1 MKKFSFLIT
10 ALVLTLTLSFAG
22 IDNAEAKRFGGARS
36 FGGKSLFNKP
46 YRRSALPSKANRSAS
61 QQQAYQKNQTLKQNM
76 SRRGGLWGM
85 LGALAIGG
93 LLGSLLFGGAFQGLN
108 LMDILMFAGVAYLLY
123 RLFASRRPQPAYQ
136 RDSLDETG
144 GFSNSQ
150 SPFSTKDSAGSS
162 SSPFNTDVLFGNK
175 SATQQNQQDADF
187 DAPLTLPAG
196 FDEQDFL
203 AGAKNAFYA
212 LQKAWDNRDLAEIR
226 GLTTDKV
233 FAEIQEQLNEMT
245 EPNQTEVLKLEAELL
260 DVRELDDEL
269 EAVVL
274 FDSIMRENPDE
285 PAVQV
290 REVWHFV
297 KPKRAIQPKWHL
309 DGIQQ
314 LED

>member
-1 MKKFSFLIT
+1 MRKSNSLIAILVI
-10 ALVLTLTLSFAG
+10 ALSLGLAG

-36 FGGKSLFNKP
+36 FGSKSFYNKP
-46 YRRSALPSKANRSAS
+46 YRRSALPSKTNRSAS
-61 QQQAYQKNQTLKQNM
+61 QQQAYQKNNALKQNM

-108 LMDILMFAGVAYLLY
+108 LMDILLFAGIAYLLY
-123 RLFASRRPQPAYQ
+123 RLFAARKPQPAYQ
-136 RDSLDETG
+136 RNTLDDTDS
-144 GFSNSQ
+144 FSKSQ
-150 SPFSTKDSAGSS
+150 SPFSTEQSTTPKST
-162 SSPFNTDVLFGNK
+162 SPFNTDVLFGNQ
-175 SATQQNQQDADF
+175 SAAQNPQEADF
-187 DAPLTLPAG
+187 EAPLTLPAG

-233 FAEIQEQLNEMT
+233 FAEIQDQLNEMT
-245 EPNQTEVLKLEAELL
+245 EANQTEVLKLEAELL
-260 DVRELDDEL
+260 DVRERDDKL

-285 PAVQV
+285 AAEQI
-290 REVWHFV
+290 REVWHFI
-297 KPKRAIQPKWHL
+297 KPKRAIQPKWYL

>member
-1 MKKFSFLIT
+1 MKKSNVSIAILVM
-10 ALVLTLTLSFAG
+10 ALSLGFAG
-22 IDNAEAKRFGGARS
+22 IDDVQAKRFGGARS
-36 FGGKSLFNKP
+36 FGGKPFYSTP
-46 YRRSALPSKANRSAS
+46 YRRSALPSRAAPRSAR
-61 QQQAYQKNQTLKQNM
+61 QQQAYQKNQTLRQNM

-108 LMDILMFAGVAYLLY
+108 LMDMLMFAGITYLLY
-123 RLFASRRPQPAYQ
+123 RLFAARKPQPAYQ
-136 RDSLDETG
+136 RNTLDG
-144 GFSNSQ
+144 ADGFSKSQ
-150 SPFSTKDSAGSS
+150 SSFPAEESATST

-175 SATQQNQQDADF
+175 PVAQNLQDTDF
-187 DAPLTLPAG
+187 DAPLSLPAG

-203 AGAKNAFYA
+203 KGAKNAFQA

-226 GLTTDKV
+226 SLTTDKV
-233 FAEIQEQLNEMT
+233 FAEIQDQLNEMT

-274 FDSIMRENPDE
+274 FDSIMRENSDE
-285 PAVQV
+285 AAVQV
-290 REVWHFV
+290 REVWHFI
-297 KPKRAIQPKWHL
+297 KPKRAIQPKWYL

>member
-1 MKKFSFLIT
+1 MKKTNVFI
-10 ALVLTLTLSFAG
+10 AILVIAVSLGLSG
-22 IDNAEAKRFGGARS
+22 IDEAQAKRFGGARS
-36 FGGKSLFNKP
+36 FGSKPFYSQP
-46 YRRSALPSKANRSAS
+46 YRRSTLPSRTTRSAS
-61 QQQAYQKNQTLKQNM
+61 QQQAYQKNQTLRQNM

-108 LMDILMFAGVAYLLY
+108 FMDILLFAGLAFLLY
-123 RLFASRRPQPAYQ
+123 RLFAARKPQPAYQ
-136 RDSLDETG
+136 RNTLDEEE
-144 GFSNSQ
+144 GFSSP
-150 SPFSTKDSAGSS
+150 SPFQKEAAPGRST
-162 SSPFNTDVLFGNK
+162 SPFNTDVLFGNK
-175 SATQQNQQDADF
+175 SAVQTPQDADF
-187 DAPLTLPAG
+187 DEPLTLPEG

-203 AGAKNAFYA
+203 NGAKNAFYA
-212 LQKAWDNRDLAEIR
+212 LQKAWDERDLATIR

-233 FAEIQEQLNEMT
+233 FAEIQDQLNAMT
-245 EPNQTEVLKLEAELL
+245 EQNQTDILKLEAELL
-260 DVRELDDEL
+260 DVRELEDEL

-290 REVWHFV
+290 REVWHFI
-297 KPKRAIQPKWHL
+297 KPKRAIQPKWYL